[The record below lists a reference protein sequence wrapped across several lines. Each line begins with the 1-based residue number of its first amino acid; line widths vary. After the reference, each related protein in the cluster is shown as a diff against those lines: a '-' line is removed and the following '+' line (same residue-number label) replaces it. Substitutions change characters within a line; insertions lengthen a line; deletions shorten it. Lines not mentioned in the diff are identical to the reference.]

1 MQELL
6 GKIVAG
12 ILSGDWDAVF
22 AEASSW
28 VKILGE
34 ETDSRPYFAL
44 NVVHL
49 IRGWEKEKGHS
60 TFSSSLARRLFVS
73 LGTEPHWLMRGGF
86 RCAVDAPK

>member
-49 IRGWEKEKGHS
+49 IRGGRKKRDI
-60 TFSSSLARRLFVS
+60 LLFH
-73 LGTEPHWLMRGGF
+73 PHLPGG
-86 RCAVDAPK
+86 CSYL